1 MRKSILL
8 FVTLIVFTNI
18 FGQNESTDSN
28 TMKILNL
35 NPNMTCEEALKII
48 QTGNEEPESFNYALS
63 VLSKCN
69 TEKWNEENP
78 NDKRVTVA
86 HYDEKKEKVLFNTLD
101 YETAEEIRDASKY
114 IIDLYSAEIGQ
125 YEPVTGII
133 VYLGGKYSADAYFNA
148 AVSNDPFLFLSPTM
162 IPGNELTEDVIKE
175 IGRFGKKSEK
185 AIKKAGKKVER
196 HLKKYPEDAI
206 IPGSGAIRKIGK
218 KLFKW

>member
-8 FVTLIVFTNI
+8 FAALIILTNS
-18 FGQNESTDSN
+18 FAQND
-28 TMKILNL
+28 MKVLNL
-35 NPNMTCEEALKII
+35 NPNMTCEDALKVV
-48 QTGNEEPESFNYALS
+48 QSGSAEPENFNYALS

-69 TEKWNEENP
+69 TEKWNKENP
-78 NDKRVTVA
+78 DEERITVA
-86 HYDEKKEKVLFNTLD
+86 HYDEKKEKVLFKTLD
-101 YETAEEIRDASKY
+101 YETAEDIRDASKY
-114 IIDLYSAEIGQ
+114 ILDLYAAEVGQ
-125 YEPVTGII
+125 FDPVTGTI

-185 AIKKAGKKVER
+185 AIKKTGKKIER

-206 IPGSGAIRKIGK
+206 IPGSGVIRKILK
-218 KLFKW
+218 F